1 MNIIEAKEQKKE
13 KLLTYEEALEAVE
26 KQTQALDCET
36 VPLMQSLKRV
46 TSKPIKAGFD
56 LPRFNNSAVDG
67 YGVLVED
74 LLEAREEHAISLTL
88 RGEIAAGTK
97 AAAQVVSDP
106 ENQAINI
113 NPGETI
119 RILTGAPV
127 PPSVEAVV
135 MKEFSK
141 LQGTSQ
147 VQFFTKAKIGEN
159 IRMQGEE
166 IETGATVLPAG
177 SRINPATLGLL
188 ATLGLAQVPVYRNPR
203 VAIVATGDELIEP
216 GEPLGPGQIYNSNSY
231 ALEAAL
237 NGLGICTVSRFHITD
252 DKESVKTL
260 LQKLLKDFDLLITA
274 GGVSV
279 GEHDYIKAALEELG
293 VKTIFWRCAI
303 KPGKP
308 VYFGTYTQN
317 INTAT
322 APRITESQEQAQK
335 PETKSET
342 ELSSNTPQ
350 TLVFGLPG
358 NPVSALVTF
367 QLFIKPALAIMS
379 GQKARTSLLPARALR
394 SLKKKAGRLDFVRGK
409 LEILEGGEITVMP
422 TTGQDSHML
431 TGLADANCL
440 LHFEQEKEFLAEGN
454 SINVAPLDWFE

>member
-1 MNIIEAKEQKKE
+1 MNTIEAKEQKKE
-13 KLLTYEEALEAVE
+13 KLLTYEEALGAVE
-26 KQTQALDCET
+26 KQSQTLGCET

-46 TSKPIKAGFD
+46 TSKPIKASFD

-74 LLEAREEHAISLTL
+74 LLGAGQEHATSLTL
-88 RGEIAAGTK
+88 HGEIAAGTK
-97 AAAQVVSDP
+97 DAALVVSDP

-113 NPGETI
+113 NPGQTI

-135 MKEFSK
+135 MKEFCK
-141 LQGTSQ
+141 LNDTNQ

-177 SRINPATLGLL
+177 TKINPPTLGLL
-188 ATLGLAQVPVYRNPR
+188 ATLGMAQIPVYKNPR

-237 NGLGICTVSRFHITD
+237 NGLGIYTVSRFHITD
-252 DKESVKTL
+252 NKEAVKALLKKL
-260 LQKLLKDFDLLITA
+260 LQDFDLLITA

-279 GEHDYIKAALEELG
+279 GEHDYIKAALEELR

-308 VYFGTYTQN
+308 VYFGTYEQN
-317 INTAT
+317 TNTETAT
-322 APRITESQEQAQK
+322 KITESQEQSQK
-335 PETKSET
+335 PEA
-342 ELSSNTPQ
+342 ELSSNTPK

-379 GQKARTSLLPARALR
+379 GQKGKAPLLPARALR
-394 SLKKKAGRLDFVRGK
+394 SLKKKAGRLDFVRGQLK
-409 LEILEGGEITVMP
+409 ILESGEITVMP

-431 TGLADANCL
+431 TGLAGANCL
-440 LHFEQEKEFLAEGN
+440 LHFEQEKEFLAEGS
-454 SINVAPLDWFE
+454 SINVAPLNWFE